1 MRDKIKLAA
10 GIIAVIVIMAALFIP
25 TAEKKDDGKIHIRYW
40 YVTGA
45 KELVPYHVSK
55 FNASQDRIV
64 VEPTALPW
72 NEHEKKVL
80 TSILSEDPPD
90 VINLVTP
97 VAKWASRMALVPLD
111 ELIKRDSFSDTI
123 FFPALW
129 KEMLWQNRVF
139 AVPLYS
145 NSYAF
150 FYNKK
155 LFRQAGLDPEK
166 PPRTWNEL
174 KEFARRLTRKDAKGN
189 FTQIGFIPQYGNL
202 QTSMLMAWQLG
213 ADFLSPDGKKVH
225 LSSKPMIDALNW
237 EVKYFEEYPLQKVST
252 FMAGFGYAEQHGFL
266 SGKVAMMVLDNTFL
280 DQIKLYTPKLDYG
293 VAMIPT
299 FEGYPSASSS
309 GSWWVAIPRGSKKAE
324 AAWEFIK
331 FAVKEEIQIA
341 EANSDEALLFPA
353 NRIAANDPEFIKGR
367 KSMRVLVDMMDYAH
381 SPSIVPLAHDIF
393 WREFMGAHE
402 RAIHKIQTPEKAL
415 TQGEQVIKQQ
425 LDLAIEYDEYVRT
438 KMKFQTIS
446 DK

>member
-10 GIIAVIVIMAALFIP
+10 GIIAVIVIMAALFVP
-25 TAEKKDDGKIHIRYW
+25 TAKKKDDGKIHIRYW

-139 AVPLYS
+139 AIPLYS

-166 PPRTWNEL
+166 PPHTWDEV
-174 KEFARRLTRKDAKGN
+174 KEYARRLTKKDAKGN
-189 FTQIGFIPQYGNL
+189 FTQMGFIPQYGNL
-202 QTSMLMAWQLG
+202 QTSMLMAWELG
-213 ADFLSPDGKKVH
+213 ADFLSPDGKKVE
-225 LSSKPMIDALNW
+225 LSSRPLIDALEW
-237 EVKYFEEYPLQKVST
+237 EVKYFDEYPLEKVST
-252 FMAGFGYAEQHGFL
+252 FMAGFGYADQHGFL

-280 DQIKLYTPKLDYG
+280 DQIKLYTPHLDYG
-293 VAMIPT
+293 VSMIPA
-299 FEGYPSASSS
+299 FEGYPPASSS
-309 GSWWVAIPRGSKKAE
+309 GSWWVAIPRGSKKTE

-331 FAVKEEIQIA
+331 FAVREDIQVA

-353 NRIAANDPEFIKGR
+353 NRIAANDPAFIKGR
-367 KSMRVLVDMMDYAH
+367 SPMRVLVDMMEYAH

-402 RAIHKIQTPEKAL
+402 RAIHKVQTPEKAL
-415 TQGEQVIKQQ
+415 KQGEKVIKKQ

-438 KMKFQTIS
+438 KMEFQTIS
-446 DK
+446 SK

>member
-1 MRDKIKLAA
+1 MRDRIKYTAA
-10 GIIAVIVIMAALFIP
+10 AAAVFIILAALFLP
-25 TAEKKDDGKIHIRYW
+25 TAEKKSDGKIHIRYW

-45 KELVPYHVSK
+45 KEVVPYHVSK
-55 FNASQDRIV
+55 FNASQDSIV

-80 TSILSEDPPD
+80 TAILSENPPD

-97 VAKWASRMALVPLD
+97 VAKWASRMALVSLD

-123 FFPALW
+123 FFPSLW
-129 KEMLWQNRVF
+129 KEMIWQNKVF

-166 PPRTWNEL
+166 PPRTWDEV
-174 KEFARRLTRKDAKGN
+174 KEYSRKLTKRDIKGN
-189 FTQIGFIPQYGNL
+189 YTQVGFIPNYGNL
-202 QTSMLMAWQLG
+202 QTSVIMAWQMG
-213 ADFLSPDGKKVH
+213 AKFLSPDGKQVK
-225 LSSKPMIDALNW
+225 LNCKPMADALDW
-237 EVKYFEEYPLQKVST
+237 EVKYFDEYPLNKISS
-252 FMAGFGYAEQHGFL
+252 FMAGFGYADQHGFL

-280 DQIKLYTPKLDYG
+280 DQIKLYTPNLDYG
-293 VAMIPT
+293 VSVIPS
-299 FEGYPSASSS
+299 FEGYPTASSA

-331 FAVKEEIQIA
+331 FAVREDIQIA

-353 NRIAANDPEFIKGR
+353 NRMAANNPAFIKGR
-367 KSMRVLVDMMDYAH
+367 NSMQVLVKMMDYAH
-381 SPSIVPLAHDIF
+381 SPSIAPLVHDIF
-393 WREFMGAHE
+393 WREFTGAHE
-402 RAIHKIQTPEKAL
+402 RAIHKKQTPERAL
-415 TQGEQVIKQQ
+415 MQGDAVIQKQ
-425 LDLAIEYDEYVRT
+425 LDMAIEYDEYVRS
-438 KMKFQTIS
+438 KMKFQTVS
-446 DK
+446 AK